1 MKELHNHIFSATT
14 CISKETMMKYIK
26 HQLSKTELHEVE
38 KHMLDCDLCS
48 DAMAGMKYATNSA
61 TILAIDNKID
71 NRIATGESNPFFR
84 GGWLMAAASLVA
96 IIFGAYFLINLFDE
110 NKFAQNE
117 MAVHQQIEEEQNNAA
132 PTENYIKQERIDE
145 DKKEAVDRS
154 QNKDEATEDNTLK
167 MAEPAAEN
175 LERSTPPSVFDK
187 PGYRGTPSDLDD
199 IENDIVLADEAPVSI
214 DAEIVEEE
222 VFSKS
227 DNNATYYDNEVL
239 SNNQQAISSTVSPEE
254 SEPDADKVVAEKQRN
269 ETNRKKAKSV
279 QNAPAMAKEEA
290 VASGNSLFAGIT
302 AQNTY
307 YLYDYKVVDYTI
319 EYQNEEDF
327 KKLAET
333 DATPVDYVN
342 KEQKAEAEKSLEQTV
357 VKETYKDVLERA
369 IINFKKLAYKEALV
383 DFEMI
388 LAKHPKDVNA
398 LFYGALSEY
407 NLKNYK
413 RALSKLDAVLKNPQ
427 IEFNQEAKWNKAL
440 ALIELKETSKAK
452 ILLQQ
457 IIDEKGFYQQRAQD
471 KLKTLN

>member
-71 NRIATGESNPFFR
+71 NKIATGESNPFFR

-154 QNKDEATEDNTLK
+154 QNKDQATEDNTLK

-187 PGYRGTPSDLDD
+187 PGYRGTPNKDRIEDD
-199 IENDIVLADEAPVSI
+199 IALNVLEDEAI
-214 DAEIVEEE
+214 EAEVVTEEIE
-222 VFSKS
+222 TKN
-227 DNNATYYDNEVL
+227 NNATYYDDETL
-239 SNNQQAISSTVSPEE
+239 DLDNNQSQPVTTLSPQQNEQK
-254 SEPDADKVVAEKQRN
+254 ADKLVVKQQRS
-269 ETNRKKAKSV
+269 ESNRKKAKFA
-279 QNAPAMAKEEA
+279 QAPAAKQED
-290 VASGNSLFAGIT
+290 VASGNSLSAGIT

-342 KEQKAEAEKSLEQTV
+342 KEQKAEAEKSFEKTV

-427 IEFNQEAKWNKAL
+427 TEFNQEAKWNKAL

-452 ILLQQ
+452 ILLQE

>member
-26 HQLSKTELHEVE
+26 HQLSKKELHEVE

-48 DAMAGMKYATNSA
+48 DAMAGMKFATNSA

-71 NRIATGESNPFFR
+71 NRIAIGESNPFFR
-84 GGWLMAAASLVA
+84 GGWLMAAASIIA
-96 IIFGAYFLINLFDE
+96 IIFGAYFLIYLFDE
-110 NKFAQNE
+110 NTFAQNE
-117 MAVHQQIEEEQNNAA
+117 MAVHQQVEEEQNNAA
-132 PTENYIKQERIDE
+132 PTENYIKEERIDE
-145 DKKEAVDRS
+145 DKKDVVDRS
-154 QNKDEATEDNTLK
+154 QNKDETTEDNTLK
-167 MAEPAAEN
+167 MAETATEN
-175 LERSTPPSVFDK
+175 LEQPTPPSVFDK
-187 PGYRGTPSDLDD
+187 PSYRGTPNKDR
-199 IENDIVLADEAPVSI
+199 IEDDIVLADEAPESM
-214 DAEIVEEE
+214 DAEVVEEE
-222 VFSKS
+222 VFSKN

-239 SNNQQAISSTVSPEE
+239 NNNQQVISSTVTSEE
-254 SEPDADKVVAEKQRN
+254 SELDADKVVAEKQKN
-269 ETNRKKAKSV
+269 ETNRKKAKST
-279 QNAPAMAKEEA
+279 QAPAMTEQKAI
-290 VASGNSLFAGIT
+290 ASGNSLSAGII

-307 YLYDYKVVDYTI
+307 YLYDYKVVDYTV

-342 KEQKAEAEKSLEQTV
+342 KEQKAEAEKSIEQIV

-369 IINFKKLAYKEALV
+369 IMNFKKLAYKEALV

-388 LAKHPKDVNA
+388 LVKHPKDVNA

-407 NLKNYK
+407 NLKHYK

-427 IEFNQEAKWNKAL
+427 TEFNQEAKWNKAL
-440 ALIELKETSKAK
+440 ALIELKETATAK
-452 ILLQQ
+452 KLLQE

>member
-26 HQLSKTELHEVE
+26 HQLSKKELHEVE

-48 DAMAGMKYATNSA
+48 DAMAGIKYAPNSA
-61 TILAIDNKID
+61 AILAIDNKID

-84 GGWLMAAASLVA
+84 GGWLMAAASIIA

-110 NKFAQNE
+110 NKLVQNE
-117 MAVHQQIEEEQNNAA
+117 MAVHQQTEEEQNNAA
-132 PTENYIKQERIDE
+132 PTENYIKEERIDE
-145 DKKEAVDRS
+145 DKKDVVDRN
-154 QNKDEATEDNTLK
+154 QNKDESTEDNTLE
-167 MAEPAAEN
+167 MVESATEN
-175 LERSTPPSVFDK
+175 LEEPTPPSVFDK
-187 PGYRGTPSDLDD
+187 PGYRGTPNKDRIEED
-199 IENDIVLADEAPVSI
+199 IILADESPVSM
-214 DAEIVEEE
+214 DAEVVEEE
-222 VFSKS
+222 VFSKN

-239 SNNQQAISSTVSPEE
+239 NNSQQVISSTVTSEE
-254 SEPDADKVVAEKQRN
+254 SELDADKVVAEKQKN
-269 ETNRKKAKSV
+269 ETNRKKAKST
-279 QNAPAMAKEEA
+279 QAPAMTEQKAI
-290 VASGNSLFAGIT
+290 ASGNSLSAGIV

-307 YLYDYKVVDYTI
+307 YLYDYKVVDYTV

-333 DATPVDYVN
+333 DATPVDFLN

-357 VKETYKDVLERA
+357 VKETYKDVLDRA

-388 LAKHPKDVNA
+388 LVKHPKDVNA

-407 NLKNYK
+407 NLKHYK
-413 RALSKLDAVLKNPQ
+413 RALSKLDAVLKNSQ
-427 IEFNQEAKWNKAL
+427 TEFNQEAKWNKAL
-440 ALIELKETSKAK
+440 ALIELKETVKAK
-452 ILLQQ
+452 KLLQE

>member
-71 NRIATGESNPFFR
+71 NQIATGESNPFFR
-84 GGWLMAAASLVA
+84 GAWLMAAASLVA

-117 MAVHQQIEEEQNNAA
+117 MAVHQQIEEEQNDAA
-132 PTENYIKQERIDE
+132 PTENYIKEERIDE
-145 DKKEAVDRS
+145 DKKDAVDRS
-154 QNKDEATEDNTLK
+154 QNKDDATETNTLK

-175 LERSTPPSVFDK
+175 LEQPTPPSVFDK
-187 PGYRGTPSDLDD
+187 PGYRGTPSNIEDIADD
-199 IENDIVLADEAPVSI
+199 IALADEIPASI
-214 DAEIVEEE
+214 EAEIAEED
-222 VFSKS
+222 VFSKN

-239 SNNQQAISSTVSPEE
+239 NNNQQVTSSTVTSDK
-254 SEPDADKVVAEKQRN
+254 SDPDADKVIAEKQRN
-269 ETNRKKAKSV
+269 ETNRKKAKYA
-279 QNAPAMAKEEA
+279 QAPAMAEQEDE
-290 VASGNSLFAGIT
+290 ASGNSLSAGII

-307 YLYDYKVVDYTI
+307 YLYDYKVVDYTV

-327 KKLAET
+327 KKFAET
-333 DATPVDYVN
+333 DATPVDYIN
-342 KEQKAEAEKSLEQTV
+342 KDQKAEAEKSLEQTV

-427 IEFNQEAKWNKAL
+427 TEFNQEAKWNKAL

>member
-26 HQLSKTELHEVE
+26 HQLSKKELHEVE

-84 GGWLMAAASLVA
+84 GGWLMAAASIIA

-110 NKFAQNE
+110 NKFTQNE
-117 MAVHQQIEEEQNNAA
+117 MAVHQQTEEEQNNAA
-132 PTENYIKQERIDE
+132 PTENYIKEERIDE
-145 DKKEAVDRS
+145 DKKDVVDRS
-154 QNKDEATEDNTLK
+154 QNKDESTEDNTLK
-167 MAEPAAEN
+167 MAEPATEN
-175 LERSTPPSVFDK
+175 LEEPTPPSVFDK
-187 PGYRGTPSDLDD
+187 PGYRGTPNKDRVEDD
-199 IENDIVLADEAPVSI
+199 IILADESPVSM
-214 DAEIVEEE
+214 DAEVVEEE
-222 VFSKS
+222 VFSKN

-239 SNNQQAISSTVSPEE
+239 NNNQQVVSSTVTSEE
-254 SEPDADKVVAEKQRN
+254 SEPDADKVVTEKQRN
-269 ETNRKKAKSV
+269 ETNRKKAKST
-279 QNAPAMAKEEA
+279 QAPAMTEQKAI
-290 VASGNSLFAGIT
+290 ASGNSLSAGII

-427 IEFNQEAKWNKAL
+427 TEFNQEAKWNKAL

>member
-26 HQLSKTELHEVE
+26 HQLSKKELHEVE

-48 DAMAGMKYATNSA
+48 DAMAGMKFATNSA
-61 TILAIDNKID
+61 TILTIDNKID
-71 NRIATGESNPFFR
+71 NRIASGESNPFFR

-96 IIFGAYFLINLFDE
+96 IIFGVYFLFNLFDE

-117 MAVHQQIEEEQNNAA
+117 MAVHQQIEEEQNDAA
-132 PTENYIKQERIDE
+132 PTENYIKEERIDE

-154 QNKDEATEDNTLK
+154 QNINDATEDNTLK
-167 MAEPAAEN
+167 LKMTETVTEN
-175 LERSTPPSVFDK
+175 LEQPTPPSVFEK
-187 PGYRGTPSDLDD
+187 PGYRGTPNKDRIEDD
-199 IENDIVLADEAPVSI
+199 IILVDESPVSM
-214 DAEIVEEE
+214 DAEVVEEE
-222 VFSKS
+222 AFSKN

-239 SNNQQAISSTVSPEE
+239 NNNQQVISSTLAAEE
-254 SEPDADKVVAEKQRN
+254 SEPDADKVVVEKQRN
-269 ETNRKKAKSV
+269 ETNRKKAKSA
-279 QNAPAMAKEEA
+279 QAPAAKQEA
-290 VASGNSLFAGIT
+290 VASGNSLSAGIT

-307 YLYDYKVVDYTI
+307 YLYDYKVVDYAV

-333 DATPVDYVN
+333 DATPVDFLN
-342 KEQKAEAEKSLEQTV
+342 KEQKAEAEKSLDQTI

-369 IINFKKLAYKEALV
+369 IINFKKLAYKEALI

-388 LAKHPKDVNA
+388 LAKHPKNVNA

-427 IEFNQEAKWNKAL
+427 TEFNQEAKWNKVL
-440 ALIELKETSKAK
+440 VLIEVKETVKAK
-452 ILLQQ
+452 KLLQE

>member
-26 HQLSKTELHEVE
+26 HQLSKKELHEVE

-48 DAMAGMKYATNSA
+48 DAMAGMKFATNSA

-84 GGWLMAAASLVA
+84 GGWLMAAASIIA
-96 IIFGAYFLINLFDE
+96 IIFGAYFLIYLFDE
-110 NKFAQNE
+110 NKFTQNE
-117 MAVHQQIEEEQNNAA
+117 MAVHQQTGEEQSNAA
-132 PTENYIKQERIDE
+132 SKENYIKEERIDE
-145 DKKEAVDRS
+145 DKKNVVDRS
-154 QNKDEATEDNTLK
+154 QNKDEVTEDNTLK
-167 MAEPAAEN
+167 MAETATEN
-175 LERSTPPSVFDK
+175 LEEPTPPSVFDK
-187 PGYRGTPSDLDD
+187 PDYRGTPNKDRIEDD
-199 IENDIVLADEAPVSI
+199 IILTDEAPVSM
-214 DAEIVEEE
+214 DAEVVKED
-222 VFSKS
+222 VFSKN
-227 DNNATYYDNEVL
+227 DNKATYYDNEML
-239 SNNQQAISSTVSPEE
+239 NNNQQVISSTVTSEE
-254 SEPDADKVVAEKQRN
+254 SEPDADKVVVEKQRN
-269 ETNRKKAKSV
+269 ETNRKKAKFV
-279 QNAPAMAKEEA
+279 QAPAAKQEA
-290 VASGNSLFAGIT
+290 VATGNSLSAGIT

-307 YLYDYKVVDYTI
+307 YLYDYKVVDYAV

-333 DATPVDYVN
+333 DATPVDFLN
-342 KEQKAEAEKSLEQTV
+342 KEQKAEAEKSLDQTV

-369 IINFKKLAYKEALV
+369 IINFKKLAYKDALV

-407 NLKNYK
+407 NLKHYK
-413 RALSKLDAVLKNPQ
+413 RALSKLDEVLKNPKT
-427 IEFNQEAKWNKAL
+427 EFNQEAKWNKAL
-440 ALIELKETSKAK
+440 ALIELKETVKAK
-452 ILLQQ
+452 KLLQE

>member
-26 HQLSKTELHEVE
+26 HQLSKEELHEVE

-110 NKFAQNE
+110 NKFTQNE

-145 DKKEAVDRS
+145 DKKDVVDRS

-175 LERSTPPSVFDK
+175 LEQSTPPSVFDK
-187 PGYRGTPSDLDD
+187 PDYRGTPNKDRIEDD
-199 IENDIVLADEAPVSI
+199 IILADESPVSM
-214 DAEIVEEE
+214 DAEDVEE
-222 VFSKS
+222 VAFSKN
-227 DNNATYYDNEVL
+227 DHNATYYDNKVL
-239 SNNQQAISSTVSPEE
+239 NNNQQVVSSTVTSEE
-254 SEPDADKVVAEKQRN
+254 SEPDADKVVVEKQRN
-269 ETNRKKAKSV
+269 ETNRKKAKSA
-279 QNAPAMAKEEA
+279 QAPAAKQEA
-290 VASGNSLFAGIT
+290 VASGNSLSAGIT

-307 YLYDYKVVDYTI
+307 YLYDYKVVDYAV

-333 DATPVDYVN
+333 DATPVDYTN
-342 KEQKAEAEKSLEQTV
+342 KEQKAEAEKSLEKTV
-357 VKETYKDVLERA
+357 MKETYKDVLERA

-427 IEFNQEAKWNKAL
+427 TEFNQEAKWNKAL

-452 ILLQQ
+452 ILLQE

>member
-110 NKFAQNE
+110 NKFSQKE

-132 PTENYIKQERIDE
+132 PTENYIKEERIDE
-145 DKKEAVDRS
+145 DKKDVVDRS
-154 QNKDEATEDNTLK
+154 QNKDEATEDNILK

-187 PGYRGTPSDLDD
+187 PDYRGTPNKDRIEDD
-199 IENDIVLADEAPVSI
+199 IALNVLEDEAYEI
-214 DAEIVEEE
+214 EAEIVTEEIE
-222 VFSKS
+222 TKN
-227 DNNATYYDNEVL
+227 NNATYYDNETL
-239 SNNQQAISSTVSPEE
+239 DLDNNQSQPVTTLSPQQNEQK
-254 SEPDADKVVAEKQRN
+254 ADKLVAKQRN

-279 QNAPAMAKEEA
+279 QNAPAAKQED
-290 VASGNSLFAGIT
+290 VASGNSLSAGII

-307 YLYDYKVVDYTI
+307 YLYDYKVVDYTV

-342 KEQKAEAEKSLEQTV
+342 KEQKAEAEKSLDQTV

-427 IEFNQEAKWNKAL
+427 TEFNQEAKWNKAL
-440 ALIELKETSKAK
+440 TLIELKETSKAK

-471 KLKTLN
+471 KLKTLS

>member
-26 HQLSKTELHEVE
+26 HQLSKEELHEVE

-71 NRIATGESNPFFR
+71 NRIASGESNPFFR

-110 NKFAQNE
+110 HKFAQNE
-117 MAVHQQIEEEQNNAA
+117 MAVHQQTEEEQNNTA
-132 PTENYIKQERIDE
+132 PTENYIKQERVDE
-145 DKKEAVDRS
+145 DKKEAINRN
-154 QNKDEATEDNTLK
+154 QNINDATEDNTLK
-167 MAEPAAEN
+167 IAEPVTEN
-175 LERSTPPSVFDK
+175 LEQPTPPSVFDK
-187 PGYRGTPSDLDD
+187 PDYRGTPNKDRIEDD
-199 IENDIVLADEAPVSI
+199 IIMADEAPVSM
-214 DAEIVEEE
+214 DAEILEEE
-222 VFSKS
+222 VFSKN

-239 SNNQQAISSTVSPEE
+239 NKNQQVVSSTLADEE
-254 SEPDADKVVAEKQRN
+254 SEPDADKVVTEKQRN
-269 ETNRKKAKSV
+269 ETNRKKAKST
-279 QNAPAMAKEEA
+279 QAPAITEQKA
-290 VASGNSLFAGIT
+290 VASGNSLSAGKI

-307 YLYDYKVVDYTI
+307 YLYDYKVVDYTV

-342 KEQKAEAEKSLEQTV
+342 KEQKAEAEKSFEKTV
-357 VKETYKDVLERA
+357 MKETYKDVLERA

-407 NLKNYK
+407 NLKHYK

-427 IEFNQEAKWNKAL
+427 TEFNQEAKWNKAL
-440 ALIELKETSKAK
+440 ALIELKETAKAK
-452 ILLQQ
+452 KLLQE

>member
-26 HQLSKTELHEVE
+26 HQLSKKELHEVE

-48 DAMAGMKYATNSA
+48 DAMAGMKFATNSA

-96 IIFGAYFLINLFDE
+96 IIFGVYFLFNLFDE

-117 MAVHQQIEEEQNNAA
+117 MAVHQQTGAEQSNAA
-132 PTENYIKQERIDE
+132 PTENYIKEERIDE
-145 DKKEAVDRS
+145 DKKDVVDRS

-167 MAEPAAEN
+167 MAETATEN
-175 LERSTPPSVFDK
+175 LEQPTPPSVFDK
-187 PGYRGTPSDLDD
+187 PGYRGTPNKDR
-199 IENDIVLADEAPVSI
+199 IEDDIVLADEAPESM
-214 DAEIVEEE
+214 DAEVVEEE
-222 VFSKS
+222 VFSKN

-239 SNNQQAISSTVSPEE
+239 NNNQQVISSTVAAEE
-254 SEPDADKVVAEKQRN
+254 SEPDADKVVVEKQRN
-269 ETNRKKAKSV
+269 ETNRKKAKSA
-279 QNAPAMAKEEA
+279 QAPTAKQEA
-290 VASGNSLFAGIT
+290 VASGNSLSAGIT

-307 YLYDYKVVDYTI
+307 YLYDYKVVDYTV

-333 DATPVDYVN
+333 DATPVDFLN
-342 KEQKAEAEKSLEQTV
+342 KEQKAEAEKSLDQTI

-369 IINFKKLAYKEALV
+369 IINFKKLAYKEALI

-427 IEFNQEAKWNKAL
+427 TEFNQEAKWNKVL
-440 ALIELKETSKAK
+440 VLIEVKETVKAK
-452 ILLQQ
+452 KLLQE

>member
-110 NKFAQNE
+110 NNFSQNE
-117 MAVHQQIEEEQNNAA
+117 MAVHQQIEEEQNDAA

-145 DKKEAVDRS
+145 DKKDVVDRS
-154 QNKDEATEDNTLK
+154 QNINDATEDNTLK
-167 MAEPAAEN
+167 MVESATKN
-175 LERSTPPSVFDK
+175 LEEPTPPSVFDK
-187 PGYRGTPSDLDD
+187 PGYRGTPNKDRIEDD
-199 IENDIVLADEAPVSI
+199 IILADEAPVSM
-214 DAEIVEEE
+214 DAEVVKED
-222 VFSKS
+222 VFSKN

-239 SNNQQAISSTVSPEE
+239 NNNQQVVSSTVAAEE
-254 SEPDADKVVAEKQRN
+254 SEPDADKVVTEKQRN
-269 ETNRKKAKSV
+269 ETNRKKEKST
-279 QNAPAMAKEEA
+279 QAPAMTEQKAI
-290 VASGNSLFAGIT
+290 ASGNSLSAGII

-307 YLYDYKVVDYTI
+307 YLYDYKVVDYTVG
-319 EYQNEEDF
+319 YQNEEDF

-333 DATPVDYVN
+333 DATPVDYTN
-342 KEQKAEAEKSLEQTV
+342 KEQKAEAEKSLDQIV
-357 VKETYKDVLERA
+357 LKETYKDVLERA
-369 IINFKKLAYKEALV
+369 IINFKKLAYKEALI

-388 LAKHPKDVNA
+388 LVKHPKDVNA

-407 NLKNYK
+407 NLKHYK

-427 IEFNQEAKWNKAL
+427 TEFNQEAKWNKAL
-440 ALIELKETSKAK
+440 ALIELKETAKAK
-452 ILLQQ
+452 KLLQE

>member
-26 HQLSKTELHEVE
+26 HQLSKKELHEVE

-110 NKFAQNE
+110 NKFTQNE
-117 MAVHQQIEEEQNNAA
+117 MAVHQQIEEEQNDPA
-132 PTENYIKQERIDE
+132 PTENYIKEERINE
-145 DKKEAVDRS
+145 DKKDVVDRS
-154 QNKDEATEDNTLK
+154 QNNDEATEDNTLK
-167 MAEPAAEN
+167 MEETVTEN
-175 LERSTPPSVFDK
+175 LEQPTPPSVFDK
-187 PGYRGTPSDLDD
+187 PGYRGTPSDIDD
-199 IENDIVLADEAPVSI
+199 IENDIVLADEVPESM
-214 DAEIVEEE
+214 DAEVVEEE
-222 VFSKS
+222 VFSKN
-227 DNNATYYDNEVL
+227 DKNATYYDNEVL
-239 SNNQQAISSTVSPEE
+239 NNNQQVISSAVTSEE
-254 SEPDADKVVAEKQRN
+254 SEPDADKVVVEKQRN
-269 ETNRKKAKSV
+269 ETNRKKAKSA
-279 QNAPAMAKEEA
+279 QAPAAKQEA
-290 VASGNSLFAGIT
+290 VATGNSLSAGIT

-307 YLYDYKVVDYTI
+307 YLYNYKVVDYAV

-333 DATPVDYVN
+333 DATPVDFLN
-342 KEQKAEAEKSLEQTV
+342 KEQKAEAEKSLDQTV

-369 IINFKKLAYKEALV
+369 IINFKKLAYKEALI

-388 LAKHPKDVNA
+388 LVKHPKDVNA

-427 IEFNQEAKWNKAL
+427 TEFNQEAKWNKAL
-440 ALIELKETSKAK
+440 TLIELKETSKAK